1 MVVGER
7 AGSDLWPAGGPISTL
22 SRSAPGRFFR
32 RRANLRPIS
41 RSVCSGRPGCR
52 RAGRRADLDV
62 FSVRSGPG
70 ACNRPCPK
78 GPTNICSNPS
88 DLAPCMPCG
97 EAQNQRTRPSLNA
110 PKNKFPD
117 LSDLAW
123 SLSSVSVHWAL
134 QGAKGLHGPKPY
146 KLIGFGGLHG
156 PEPYKCTSVG
166 GIHPQVYKLIK
177 AWWRPRPRTT

>member
-1 MVVGER
+1 MC
-7 AGSDLWPAGGPISTL
+7 P
-22 SRSAPGRFFR
+22 FH
-32 RRANLRPIS
+32 
-41 RSVCSGRPGCR
+41 
-52 RAGRRADLDV
+52 
-62 FSVRSGPG
+62 G

-97 EAQNQRTRPSLNA
+97 EAQNQRTRPSLNV
-110 PKNKFPD
+110 PKNKFAD

-134 QGAKGLHGPKPY
+134 QGAKGIHGPNPY

-177 AWWRPRPRTT
+177 GLVASTAPNPINLQVSVAFTAPNGINYKCGGIHGPEPYKSTSFGGLHGPKRYKLKL